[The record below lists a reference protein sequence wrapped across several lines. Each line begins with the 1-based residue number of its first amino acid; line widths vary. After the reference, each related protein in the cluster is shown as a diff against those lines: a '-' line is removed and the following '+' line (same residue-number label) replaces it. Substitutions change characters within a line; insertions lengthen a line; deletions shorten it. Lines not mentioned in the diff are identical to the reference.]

1 MPLQNGTKGES
12 MEENKTFV
20 KHVRITPS
28 MQSEI
33 ARYLQEQ
40 EMTFSQMVRV
50 ALSLLLAIESVD
62 DNDEEKEHE

>member
-1 MPLQNGTKGES
+1 